1 MHSNRYI
8 IFFTII
14 MCVIISFILST
25 VSISLKDKQEI
36 NREIDKH
43 KNILIAAGISIN
55 NDNIQDIYEKRVELI
70 MLNKNGNIIADDE
83 LIKINKN
90 SYLPLYK
97 IKDLNDSNKA
107 NAYVYPVTGK
117 GLWSTLHGY
126 LAVNANGIQIIG
138 LTFYKHGET
147 PGLGAEIEK
156 PAFRNKFIGKKL
168 YNKDKFVGITVAKGK
183 ARDHTNYSFQSEH
196 IVDGI
201 SGATITAK
209 GVEKMI
215 KREPLKYHNFFYK

>member
-25 VSISLKDKQEI
+25 VSISLKSKQEI
-36 NREIDKH
+36 NKQIDKN
-43 KNILIAAGISIN
+43 KNILIAAGISI
-55 NDNIQDIYEKRVELI
+55 DNEDIQDIYEKRVNLI
-70 MLNKNGNIIADDE
+70 M
-83 LIKINKN
+83 INKTGDILEN
-90 SYLPLYK
+90 IDSINDKSHLPLYE
-97 IKDLNDSNKA
+97 INDSNDSNKI
-107 NAYVYPVTGK
+107 NAYVYPIVGK
-117 GLWSTLHGY
+117 GLWSTLYGY
-126 LAVNANGIQIIG
+126 LAVNSNGTEIIG

-156 PAFRNKFIGKKL
+156 LSFRNNFIGKKL
-168 YNKDKFVGITVAKGK
+168 YKENKFIGITIAKGK
-183 ARDHTNYSFQSEH
+183 ARDHANYSFESDH

-209 GVEKMI
+209 GVEKMM
-215 KREPLKYHNFFYK
+215 KKEPLKYHKFFK

>member
-1 MHSNRYI
+1 VHSNRYI
-8 IFFTII
+8 ISFTVI
-14 MCVIISFILST
+14 MCVIISFILSA

-36 NREIDKH
+36 NKEIDKH
-43 KNILIAAGISIN
+43 KNILIAAGISIEN
-55 NDNIQDIYEKRVELI
+55 NDIQDIYEKRVKLLMI
-70 MLNKNGNIIADDE
+70 NKNGNIIEDKE
-83 LIKINKN
+83 LIDKN
-90 SYLPLYK
+90 SYLPLYG
-97 IKDLNDSNKA
+97 IKDLNNSNQI
-107 NAYVYPVTGK
+107 NAYVYPVIGK
-117 GLWSTLHGY
+117 GLWSTLYGY
-126 LAVNANGIQIIG
+126 LAVNANGIEIIG

-156 PAFRNKFIGKKL
+156 LSFRNNFIGKKL
-168 YNKDKFVGITVAKGK
+168 YNKNKFIGITVAKGK
-183 ARDHTNYSFQSEH
+183 ARDHADYSFNSEH